1 MGLVNLRLL
10 KTYPCPKNRLVK
22 ALKLLYF
29 CAAKTTIMDA
39 MLYEYLVRMAYNC
52 GRGGAGGKAEAD
64 IYRKLERTQ
73 NAVEKKLPTR
83 SIDDLE
89 YEYRSAAATV
99 SGNVAQAL
107 QKVEKG
113 FYFTEENKHYKK
125 RLDELAGGLSLCMDK
140 EVIDRTIEESLD
152 IFKELGLTVG

>member
-1 MGLVNLRLL
+1 
-10 KTYPCPKNRLVK
+10 
-22 ALKLLYF
+22 
-29 CAAKTTIMDA
+29 MDA

-64 IYRKLERTQ
+64 IYRKLERAH

-83 SIDDLE
+83 SMDDWE

-107 QKVEKG
+107 RKVENE
-113 FYFTEENKHYKK
+113 FYFTEDNQHNKKK
-125 RLDELAGGLSLCMDK
+125 LDELAGGLSRCMDK
-140 EVIDRTIEESLD
+140 EVIDHTIDESMN
-152 IFKELGLTVG
+152 IFKELGLTPR